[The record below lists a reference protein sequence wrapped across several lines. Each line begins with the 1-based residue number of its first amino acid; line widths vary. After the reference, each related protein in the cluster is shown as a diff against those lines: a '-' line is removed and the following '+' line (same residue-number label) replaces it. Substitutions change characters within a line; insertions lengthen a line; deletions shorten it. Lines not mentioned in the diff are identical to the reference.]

1 MKYDLVIFDM
11 DGTVLDTLG
20 DLTAALNH
28 TLRGQGF
35 PDRTRDEVRSFIGNG
50 VKMLLKR
57 GAPEGTDEKILA
69 EMYKTYAEYYF
80 SHMDVNTKPYEG
92 IEELL
97 GKLGKRGVKR
107 ALLSNK
113 ADRAA
118 RYLCEEYFPGLFDIA
133 YGEREGIPRK
143 PAPDGVF
150 EILREIGIPAERT
163 LYVGDSGVDLETAR
177 RAGLDCVIVDWG
189 YLNSEVTLNE
199 GREFSVSSTD
209 EIVRLVLE

>member
-35 PDRTRDEVRSFIGNG
+35 PEHTRDEVKSYIGNG

-57 GAPEGTDEKILA
+57 GAPEGTDDKTLA
-69 EMYKTYAEYYF
+69 EMYKTYVEYYF
-80 SHMDVNTKPYEG
+80 SHLDVSTKPYDG
-92 IEELL
+92 ITELL
-97 GKLGKRGVKR
+97 HKLGESGVKR

-113 ADRAA
+113 TDMAA
-118 RYLCEEYFPGLFDIA
+118 RSLCDEYFPGLFDLA
-133 YGEREGIPRK
+133 HGEREGVPRK

-209 EIVRLVLE
+209 EIERIIFE

>member
-35 PDRTRDEVRSFIGNG
+35 PERTRAEVQSFIGNG

-57 GAPEGTDEKILA
+57 GAPDGTDDKTLA

-80 SHMDVNTKPYEG
+80 SHLDVSTKPYDG
-92 IEELL
+92 ITELL
-97 GKLGKRGVKR
+97 HKLGDCGVKR

-113 ADRAA
+113 ADMAA
-118 RYLCEEYFPGLFDIA
+118 RSLCEEFFPGLFDIA

-189 YLNSEVTLNE
+189 YLNSEITLRE
-199 GREFSVSSTD
+199 GRDFSVSSVA
-209 EIVRLVLE
+209 EIERIVFE

>member
-35 PDRTRDEVRSFIGNG
+35 PERTRAEVQSFIGNG

-57 GAPEGTDEKILA
+57 GAPEGTDEKTLSK
-69 EMYKTYAEYYF
+69 MYKTYAEYYF

-97 GKLGKRGVKR
+97 EKLREGGVKR

-113 ADRAA
+113 ADGAA
-118 RYLCEEYFPGLFDIA
+118 RTLCEEYFPGMFDVA
-133 YGEREGIPRK
+133 YGEREGVPRK

-150 EILREIGIPAERT
+150 DVLRVMDVPAERA

-189 YLNSEVTLNE
+189 YLNSEITLA

-209 EIVRLVLE
+209 EIERIIFE